1 MSIASVMPSNHLI
14 LCCPLLLLPSI
25 FPRTRVFSSESAV
38 CIMWPKYWN
47 FSFSFSL
54 SNIQGWFPLKFT
66 GLIFLLSKGLSRVF
80 SNTTVRKLQFS
91 VILPSLWSFSPWS
104 CSMSLHDLWLPLAY
118 GKISLFA
125 IVFFLMYI
133 WISYSV
139 VVCLLIYLLAL
150 REIFLL
156 GGSKCGGKNRQF
168 RCECWHRHSLWPWAS
183 GLSSLSP
190 FLQLDNGYGVHT
202 HPQVCDG
209 D

>member
-1 MSIASVMPSNHLI
+1 MPSHIWLFIAPWIAACQAFLSPTISQSLPKFMSVASVMPSNHLI

-25 FPRTRVFSSESAV
+25 FPRTRVFSSVLSV
-38 CIMWPKYWN
+38 CIRWPKYWN
-47 FSFSFSL
+47 FSFSISL
-54 SNIQGWFPLKFT
+54 SNIQGWFRLKFT

-133 WISYSV
+133 WISYS
-139 VVCLLIYLLAL
+139 CCSLPSYIST
-150 REIFLL
+150 
-156 GGSKCGGKNRQF
+156 GS
-168 RCECWHRHSLWPWAS
+168 
-183 GLSSLSP
+183 
-190 FLQLDNGYGVHT
+190 
-202 HPQVCDG
+202 
-209 D
+209 